1 LFGEIFWDKVSGT
14 ICSGTDWN
22 QDPPVT
28 GNMVLKITQ
37 VLASS
42 KRIQVSGKDSVKV
55 TVKFIGKGLHFQ
67 QTESGFSLEW
77 EQGGGGG
84 EKDTHTHTERERERE
99 RERETHT
106 HRHFL
111 FLMQGMGTNTQ
122 NAGPHFLSH
131 SPPTRGSL

>member
-42 KRIQVSGKDSVKV
+42 KRIQVRGKDSVKV
-55 TVKFIGKGLHFQ
+55 TVKFIRKGLHFQ
-67 QTESGFSLEW
+67 QTESRFSLEW
-77 EQGGGGG
+77 ELGGWG
-84 EKDTHTHTERERERE
+84 EKEERGRERNWRDWFPVSQAGNGSKTSKCWSPFLKSFS
-99 RERETHT
+99 THP
-106 HRHFL
+106 
-111 FLMQGMGTNTQ
+111 M
-122 NAGPHFLSH
+122 
-131 SPPTRGSL
+131 GSL